1 MIYNSVGTNI
11 IDGILSDGDPINTSA
26 KYGTA
31 WRAYIYKG
39 SMPTI
44 AAFETNFNAT
54 TYGSLYGV
62 HPNGDVAPGNGTDA
76 VIGSEVIMYFESTEP
91 LRKFGTDHVYYDT
104 TVTPTKVTSWGSHD
118 ITGTMTWAMI
128 IPAQTLGS
136 GGIPMLDY
144 TYGPAPYGFMTTA
157 EHSYMLVPVSD
168 TSGDG
173 VIKLSSVTNKATA
186 TISSI
191 TFTIGGV

>member
-44 AAFETNFNAT
+44 ANFEANFNAS

-62 HPNGDVAPGNGTDA
+62 SSNGDVAPGDGTDS
-76 VIGSEVIMYFESTEP
+76 VVGSEVIMYFESTEP

-104 TVTPTKVTSWGSHD
+104 TVTPSKSTTVAGADNS
-118 ITGTMTWAMI
+118 GTMTWAMI